1 MAFRAGGA
9 DFAGV
14 KTKKRARER
23 ALCVRQNWGH
33 RAKSHFLPLLI
44 RLARLSRTKPR
55 GRAYIRRLRRPYAVQ
70 KKRFES
76 DGSQPVKADSGL
88 PSHLLRIMETARI
101 SNAPASAAGATLRS
115 CALFSWH
122 ERGLGNYS
130 APGGDGAMKRRP
142 RSAHHRPLSPP
153 ELRLL
158 FLERPERMWRRTVG
172 GLPRRDE
179 KTRP

>member
-55 GRAYIRRLRRPYAVQ
+55 GRACIRRLRRPYAVQ

-76 DGSQPVKADSGL
+76 DGSQPVKADSAL
-88 PSHLLRIMETARI
+88 PSHHLRIMEKGEALQCRVF
-101 SNAPASAAGATLRS
+101 SGGRYASVLCTI
-115 CALFSWH
+115 
-122 ERGLGNYS
+122 
-130 APGGDGAMKRRP
+130 
-142 RSAHHRPLSPP
+142 
-153 ELRLL
+153 
-158 FLERPERMWRRTVG
+158 FLA
-172 GLPRRDE
+172 
-179 KTRP
+179 

>member
-23 ALCVRQNWGH
+23 AHCVRQNWGH

-76 DGSQPVKADSGL
+76 EWQPTCEG
-88 PSHLLRIMETARI
+88 RFR
-101 SNAPASAAGATLRS
+101 AAKPPPT
-115 CALFSWH
+115 H
-122 ERGLGNYS
+122 H
-130 APGGDGAMKRRP
+130 GDGEDLQCPGFSGRRYA
-142 RSAHHRPLSPP
+142 SVLCTI
-153 ELRLL
+153 
-158 FLERPERMWRRTVG
+158 FLA
-172 GLPRRDE
+172 
-179 KTRP
+179 